1 MSMSIF
7 EEVMEMKEFA
17 VFAVLMLSVL
27 FVAGRA
33 SAAEPKELVVFGAAS
48 MTETLTRIADLYKK
62 VEPDV
67 KLTFN
72 FDSSGTLK
80 SQIEEGAVCDV
91 FVSASQKQMN
101 QLDIASEKNE
111 KKLDFVL
118 EGTRVNLLENRVVL
132 VVPKGNPAKVTE
144 FKDVGT
150 DAVRLVALG
159 NDDVPVGQYS
169 REIFTNM
176 GLWDGMQKKVTFG
189 GNVKEVAVQVQEG
202 AVDCGVVYATDAASA
217 GLTVVASAP
226 EGTLKTPVVY
236 PAAVVKAGKHPE
248 EAKKFLAFLRT
259 PECAEVFEAVGFTV
273 VR

>member
-1 MSMSIF
+1 
-7 EEVMEMKEFA
+7 MKEFA
-17 VFAVLMLSVL
+17 VCALLLLSVF

-33 SAAEPKELVVFGAAS
+33 SAAEPTELVVFGAAS
-48 MTETLTRIADLYKK
+48 MTETLTQITELYKK
-62 VEPDV
+62 AEPNV

-80 SQIEEGAVCDV
+80 TQIEEGAVCDL
-91 FVSASQKQMN
+91 FISASQKQMN
-101 QLDIASEKNE
+101 QLDIASDKNE

-132 VVPKGNPAKVTE
+132 VVPKGNPAGVKD
-144 FKDVGT
+144 FKDVRT

-176 GLWDGMQKKVTFG
+176 GLWDGMQKKITFG
-189 GNVKEVAVQVQEG
+189 SNVKEVTTQVQEG
-202 AVDCGVVYATDAASA
+202 AADCGVIYATDAASA
-217 GLTVVASAP
+217 GLTVVAPAP

-236 PAAVVKAGKHPE
+236 PAAVMKSGKHPE
-248 EAKKFLAFLRT
+248 AAKKFLEFLRT
-259 PECAEVFEAVGFTV
+259 PECAKVFEAVGFSV
-273 VR
+273 VH